1 MTSMVADGN
10 LKPALDLIKSKVHA
24 TFQGETLDANVT
36 TDVVS
41 EHIPTILTQ
50 IQEVLILMLGTMD
63 YMTEKQK

>member
-24 TFQGETLDANVT
+24 ISQGETLDANVF
-36 TDVVS
+36 TDVVP
-41 EHIPTILTQ
+41 EHIQQPTQ